1 VDIEWQHNRNRV
13 RRRDPR
19 QELSFLVNKDKKT
32 ETLIMKKP
40 FKKPFITVKR
50 YIKNSLAKILDI
62 YNGTM
67 YFK

>member
-1 VDIEWQHNRNRV
+1 MPTD
-13 RRRDPR
+13 
-19 QELSFLVNKDKKT
+19 NKKPKKT